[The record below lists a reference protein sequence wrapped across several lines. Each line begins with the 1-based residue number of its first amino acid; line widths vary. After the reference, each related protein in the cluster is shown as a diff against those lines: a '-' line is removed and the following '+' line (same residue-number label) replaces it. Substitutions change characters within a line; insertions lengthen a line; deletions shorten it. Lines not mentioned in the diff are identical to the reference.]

1 MARPPLG
8 LGRHGSIRVT
18 REGGQWVARCR
29 FRQLNGVT
37 VRVERWA
44 SSKTA
49 ATHNLQD
56 ELRNRAG
63 ERTTMLSASSRFAD
77 AVEIYL
83 VKIAD
88 RREDSAYDLYR
99 YWMDTVV
106 LPALGQ
112 LRIHE
117 CDVAGSIRTSPPS
130 SIADMRRTPD
140 GPYGPSCPGRCSR
153 PYCTGPRQATRSAS

>member
-1 MARPPLG
+1 M
-8 LGRHGSIRVT
+8 
-18 REGGQWVARCR
+18 
-29 FRQLNGVT
+29 GVLQD
-37 VRVERWA
+37 
-44 SSKTA
+44 A

-77 AVEIYL
+77 AAEIYL
-83 VKIAD
+83 AKIAD
-88 RREDSAYDLYR
+88 RREASTYDLYR

-117 CDVAGSIRTSPPS
+117 CDVARLD
-130 SIADMRRTPD
+130 A
-140 GPYGPSCPGRCSR
+140 Y
-153 PYCTGPRQATRSAS
+153 